1 MFSLALYLSVTRNK
15 GENKVSVV
23 ATAGL
28 KKLPCA
34 GRLLQDDK
42 IEIMKNWCGAGIW
55 ISSGA
60 ETGL

>member
-42 IEIMKNWCGAGIW
+42 IEIMKNWCGAG
-55 ISSGA
+55 
-60 ETGL
+60 